1 MMPPGPRSVDVLVG
15 GHAAKRAASVLRRDL
30 KSFVNVVDGERDA
43 GHTDLVATGRP
54 GLDRFGVDV
63 LEECEATATA
73 WGVGA
78 ASFTD
83 LSYRLRMCRN
93 IRCLHNFEPPT
104 TDDEVREAALQFVRK
119 VSGSTHPSRANAA
132 AFDQA
137 IDEIAH
143 ATRRMLDQLVTNA
156 PPKSRE
162 LEAVKG
168 RQRHEKRM
176 EREVR
181 IRTASA

>member
-1 MMPPGPRSVDVLVG
+1 L
-15 GHAAKRAASVLRRDL
+15 HARVI
-30 KSFVNVVDGERDA
+30 
-43 GHTDLVATGRP
+43 VA
-54 GLDRFGVDV
+54 
-63 LEECEATATA
+63 
-73 WGVGA
+73 
-78 ASFTD
+78 
-83 LSYRLRMCRN
+83 RMCRN

-119 VSGSTHPSRANAA
+119 VSGSTHPSRANTA
-132 AFDQA
+132 AFEQA
-137 IDEIAH
+137 IDEIAS

-162 LEAVKG
+162 IEAIKG
-168 RQRHEKRM
+168 RQRHENRM